1 MASPK
6 IAFVGNPNCGKSSLF
21 NLLTGLN
28 QKVGNFPGVTV
39 DGKNALYKSSSG
51 KTLELIDLPG
61 AYSLYPI
68 SMDESILSRAL
79 IYESDANHPDAVIY
93 VADIRFLDKQLMML
107 TQVLDLGLPVL
118 ICLTNTDLYH
128 PVMTEAWVKLLEE
141 KPNAT

>member
-1 MASPK
+1 
-6 IAFVGNPNCGKSSLF
+6 
-21 NLLTGLN
+21 
-28 QKVGNFPGVTV
+28 
-39 DGKNALYKSSSG
+39 
-51 KTLELIDLPG
+51 
-61 AYSLYPI
+61 
-68 SMDESILSRAL
+68 MDESILSRAL